1 MPARS
6 SSPVASDGLAV
17 TATARRGAYRFGRFA
32 ETLCVW
38 SLRVRGYRVLAR
50 RFDAGVGEIDIVARR
65 RGILAVIEVKARRR
79 GVGDDEL
86 LRPRQRARIERA
98 AVAFLARRAEH
109 AGLDVRFDLMLV
121 RPYRLPRHVAD
132 AWRP

>member
-1 MPARS
+1 MRARS
-6 SSPVASDGLAV
+6 NSPASADGSAV
-17 TATARRGAYRFGRFA
+17 TALARRGAYRFGRFA

-38 SLRVRGYRVLAR
+38 SLRARGYRVLAR

-65 RGILAVIEVKARRR
+65 RGVLAVIEVKARRR
-79 GVGDDEL
+79 GDGDET

-98 AVAFLARRAEH
+98 AEAFLAHRAEC
-109 AGLDVRFDLMLV
+109 AGLDVRFDLMVV
-121 RPYRLPRHVAD
+121 RPYRPPRHVTD

>member
-6 SSPVASDGLAV
+6 SSPVDSDGPAV

-38 SLRVRGYRVLAR
+38 SLRARGYQVLAR

-65 RGILAVIEVKARRR
+65 RGVLAMIEVKARRR
-79 GVGDDEL
+79 DDGDKP

-98 AVAFLARRAEH
+98 AVAFLARRAEYG
-109 AGLDVRFDLMLV
+109 GLDVRFDLMLV

>member
-6 SSPVASDGLAV
+6 RSPVGSDGPAV
-17 TATARRGAYRFGRFA
+17 TVTARRGAYRFGRFA

-38 SLRVRGYRVLAR
+38 SLRVRGYQVLAR

-79 GVGDDEL
+79 GDGDEP

-98 AVAFLARRAEH
+98 AVAFLARRAEY

-121 RPYRLPRHVAD
+121 RPYRPPRHVAD

>member
-1 MPARS
+1 
-6 SSPVASDGLAV
+6 V
-17 TATARRGAYRFGRFA
+17 TAAKRRGAYRYGRFA

-38 SLRVRGYRVLAR
+38 SLRLRGYHVLAR

-65 RGILAVIEVKARRR
+65 RGVLAVIEVKARRR
-79 GVGDDEL
+79 GDDGDL

-98 AVAFLARRAEH
+98 ASAFLARRPEC
-109 AGLDVRFDLMLV
+109 AGLDVRFDLMV
-121 RPYRLPRHVAD
+121 VQPRRPPRHVAD

>member
-1 MPARS
+1 M
-6 SSPVASDGLAV
+6 
-17 TATARRGAYRFGRFA
+17 TTTARRGAYRFGRFA

-38 SLRVRGYRVLAR
+38 SLRVRGYQVLAR

-79 GVGDDEL
+79 GDGDEP

-98 AVAFLARRAEH
+98 AVAFLARRAEY

-121 RPYRLPRHVAD
+121 RPYRPPRHVAD